1 MTMRDHL
8 RKGDTMSTV
17 KQSAPRRADIVTIL
31 SDHRQDLAERGVRS
45 LAIFGSVARDEAGPD
60 SDVDVLVELERPAG
74 YFALARVQRYL
85 ESILDRPVDIGTP
98 GALDGT
104 IHDAVVKDCICVT

>member
-1 MTMRDHL
+1 MTVHDHL
-8 RKGDTMSTV
+8 PEGGTMSTV
-17 KQSAPRRADIVTIL
+17 KQSAPRRADVVKIL
-31 SDHRQDLAERGVRS
+31 ADHRQDLAERGVRS
-45 LAIFGSVARDEAGPD
+45 LAIFGSVARDEAEPD

-98 GALDGT
+98 GALDG
-104 IHDAVVKDCICVT
+104 AVREAIAKDCIRVA